1 MVGFDALAG
10 RAGPDGLLPPRQRA
24 GPAAATRS
32 GDSDWQGIA
41 AWPVPARGPGA
52 RGLGHRD
59 AWAAALYWSLLRS
72 QLVIF

>member
-41 AWPVPARGPGA
+41 AWPVPARGPHGDSVIVTPGP
-52 RGLGHRD
+52 RHYIGHYCD
-59 AWAAALYWSLLRS
+59 PS
-72 QLVIF
+72 